1 MRILEALISYYDD
14 NDGTRAQRTNET
26 DPATG
31 RNALHYLCYMG
42 NKDMILELSAVDALK
57 MNILD
62 GRDRTCMHY
71 AAIKG
76 KSKLISTLVV
86 LFKSHGG
93 KFERSVLDPDAKEVT
108 RVPNE
113 FEKLNKLSDLNK
125 DIEAKRKDEG
135 LEDEEEEMD
144 QEENEDEQEEEKK
157 SNVEENKEELQMDPD
172 CVEE

>member
-1 MRILEALISYYDD
+1 MRILEALISYYND

-31 RNALHYLCYMG
+31 RNALHYLSYMA
-42 NKDMILELSAVDALK
+42 NTDMIYGLSAVDQLK
-57 MNILD
+57 MNLLD

-76 KSKLISTLVV
+76 KSKLITTLVL

-93 KFERSVLDPDAKEVT
+93 KFQRSVLDPDAKEVA

-125 DIEAKRKDEG
+125 DIENKRKDEG
-135 LEDEEEEMD
+135 LEDD
-144 QEENEDEQEEEKK
+144 
-157 SNVEENKEELQMDPD
+157 
-172 CVEE
+172 